1 MSIAVMIR
9 PGLIQ
14 AFFAVPPAL
23 YRALLPNAYVAERLL
38 CLFPVT

>member
-1 MSIAVMIR
+1 MSILVRVR

-14 AFFAVPPAL
+14 AFFAVPPAPE
-23 YRALLPNAYVAERLL
+23 RAFLPSPVEGRRLL